1 MQNIFRYR
9 RTIENDKHTLDFL
22 RIRKENINT
31 CYATAIL
38 ERLNPIFYSV

>member
-22 RIRKENINT
+22 RIRKENTGT
-31 CYATAIL
+31 CYATTIL
-38 ERLNPIFYSV
+38 ERFNPIFYSA